1 MNLLAFDTSTE
12 YLSIAL
18 SYKGELLSREWAAQ
32 QQHAELALPEA
43 TRLLADAGA
52 AWQDLDGLAVSIG
65 PGSFTGLRIGCG
77 IVQGLA
83 FGLDIPTVGV
93 NTLAALA
100 ADQEADQVFTVLD
113 ARMGELYLAAFSR
126 TDSGWDEVV
135 ATTVTG
141 PQNLPDLPP
150 GLWTGVGSGFA
161 VAGEQLAAR
170 YGAAIR
176 EVIPGRFP
184 HARGVLSIAAQQ
196 FAAGKGHAPDQLQ
209 LVYVRDKVALK
220 TSERLRA

>member
-18 SYKGELLSREWAAQ
+18 RYKGERIDREWPAQ
-32 QQHAELALPEA
+32 QLHAEMALPEA
-43 TRLLADAGA
+43 SRLLADAGA
-52 AWQDLDGLAVSIG
+52 SWADLDGIAVSTG

-100 ADQEADQVFTVLD
+100 ADQDADRVLTVLD
-113 ARMGELYLAAFSR
+113 ARMGEFYLAGFAR
-126 TDSGWDEVV
+126 NTTGWDEVLE
-135 ATTVTG
+135 TTVVG
-141 PQNLPDLPP
+141 PQNLPALP
-150 GLWTGVGSGFA
+150 GNGWTGVGSGFT
-161 VAGEQLAAR
+161 VADGLLAAH
-170 YGAAIR
+170 YGAAINTI
-176 EVIPGRFP
+176 VPGCFP
-184 HARGVLSIAAQQ
+184 HARGVLALAERA
-196 FAAGKGHAPDQLQ
+196 FAAGQGHAPDQLQ

-220 TSERLRA
+220 TSERART